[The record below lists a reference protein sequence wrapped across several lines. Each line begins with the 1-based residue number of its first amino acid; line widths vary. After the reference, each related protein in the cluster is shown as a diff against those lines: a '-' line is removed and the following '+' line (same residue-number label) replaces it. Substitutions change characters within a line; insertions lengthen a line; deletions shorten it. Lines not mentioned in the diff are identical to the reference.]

1 MRIRG
6 LCWVG
11 VPAREYDEML
21 RFLRDLLGLRTVFE
35 QEATA
40 ELEAENGDRIQVF
53 GPGHPYFE
61 RFKGPVPLFEVDDVR
76 EARFE
81 LERAGCEVGSIEA
94 DDEWEWIDVRAPD
107 GNLYELA
114 SRRG

>member
-1 MRIRG
+1 MRVRG

-11 VPAREYDEML
+11 VPAREYDEMVG
-21 RFLRDLLGLRTVFE
+21 FLRDVLGLRTVFE

-40 ELEAENGDRIQVF
+40 ELESENGDRVQVF

-61 RFKGPVPLFEVDDVR
+61 RLEGPVPLFDVDDVHA
-76 EARFE
+76 ARVE
-81 LERAGCEVGSIEA
+81 LERAGCEVGPIEA
-94 DDEWEWIDVRAPD
+94 DDEWEWVDFRAPD

-114 SRRG
+114 SRR